1 MDDLYVDKLIE
12 DSDGGI
18 QESFD
23 TELLRSFD
31 MAKEKVSE
39 DLVDYSRVKIH
50 KDKLRLSGDG
60 IFYTLQGEGSSMG
73 YPVMFLRLHICN
85 LRCVWC
91 DAYYTW
97 DPRSKEFWT
106 ESFEKS
112 IEETANELTEEWN
125 SNCKNKDT
133 RKRLVITG
141 GEPLIQKRQ
150 IDYLM
155 QKLDDWYIEIETNG
169 TIMPTAN
176 QILNCRFNCSP
187 KLENSDNSK
196 SARIKPD
203 VIKVL
208 ADSDTQFKFVA
219 MNENDLNE
227 IVRDYIKP
235 FKISPEKILIMPQ
248 GVTTEEVNENAKRLV
263 EDVKRHGFRMMT
275 RLHVDLWGAR
285 RRV

>member
-155 QKLDDWYIEIETNG
+155 QELDGWHIEIETNG

-176 QILNCRFNCSP
+176 QIMNCRFNCSP